1 MSAIQETLLERPS
14 LGNIGRVEVGHTKMK
29 KLQGKVVAVMGL
41 GKSGVAAARLLYAVG
56 SHVVLVDQKPAE
68 ELPDEVLK
76 LKKQDMSLWTGE
88 NFTQGFEGADL
99 VVMSP
104 GVPMSLP
111 AIEQVRSKG
120 MPVIGEVELASWF
133 LPVPVIAVT
142 GTNGK
147 STTVS
152 LIGRILEESGHRPF
166 IGGNLGTPLS
176 DAALSMYEHDRL
188 QNDRPLPFSMAVV
201 EVSSFQ
207 LESIAQFHPHIA
219 AVLNVT
225 PDHLDR
231 YASVSDYTAAKG
243 RIFEQQT
250 TQDYAVLNMDD
261 PQLDSFREKSLGAQI
276 GFSTK
281 KRVERGVYLDG
292 DTIIATVKG
301 KYDIVMRRE
310 DILLPGSHNVANV
323 LAAVTVGIL
332 CDCPIE
338 FIRRAVSSF
347 TGVGHALQIVRQRH
361 GVMYVDDSKGTNAD
375 ATVKALESFEC
386 PVVIILGGK
395 NKGGDFSKL
404 REPLAQRAKQVILI
418 GEATAELQRVLAGI
432 EPMVQVQSLKE
443 AVLMASQVARSGD
456 VVLLSP
462 ACASFDMFRDY
473 RDRGEQF
480 QVCVNDLPE

>member
-1 MSAIQETLLERPS
+1 
-14 LGNIGRVEVGHTKMK
+14 
-29 KLQGKVVAVMGL
+29 
-41 GKSGVAAARLLYAVG
+41 
-56 SHVVLVDQKPAE
+56 
-68 ELPDEVLK
+68 
-76 LKKQDMSLWTGE
+76 
-88 NFTQGFEGADL
+88 
-99 VVMSP
+99 
-104 GVPMSLP
+104 MSLP

-292 DTIIATVKG
+292 DTIIATVDSPVAEVFAYG
-301 KYDIVMRRE
+301 ARRVRR
-310 DILLPGSHNVANV
+310 IFQQMT
-323 LAAVTVGIL
+323 VT
-332 CDCPIE
+332 
-338 FIRRAVSSF
+338 S
-347 TGVGHALQIVRQRH
+347 
-361 GVMYVDDSKGTNAD
+361 
-375 ATVKALESFEC
+375 
-386 PVVIILGGK
+386 
-395 NKGGDFSKL
+395 
-404 REPLAQRAKQVILI
+404 
-418 GEATAELQRVLAGI
+418 
-432 EPMVQVQSLKE
+432 
-443 AVLMASQVARSGD
+443 
-456 VVLLSP
+456 
-462 ACASFDMFRDY
+462 
-473 RDRGEQF
+473 
-480 QVCVNDLPE
+480 